1 MNQLVSQLMNIASV
15 VRDPS
20 CARSDNDFCSVLRA
34 VVLPLNGMPT
44 SITLCLVVR
53 VPVLNLG
60 MLNGQGRSS
69 IELYIISWYIY
80 ISTNQDGWTY
90 SYIFSSWLLS
100 KVTMYLDIFTTCI
113 LFSSS
118 TVTMTSWDQP
128 CDYRRT
134 NKKTSLTFLNILKIT
149 KKGKNPPPVHFCL

>member
-53 VPVLNLG
+53 APVLNLG
-60 MLNGQGRSS
+60 MLNGKGRSS
-69 IELYIISWYIY
+69 IEVYIISFIYIYSVRIYIYTYIY
-80 ISTNQDGWTY
+80 IYPPIKMDEHTLTSSVDG
-90 SYIFSSWLLS
+90 SSLKSL
-100 KVTMYLDIFTTCI
+100 CI
-113 LFSSS
+113 LPSSH
-118 TVTMTSWDQP
+118 V
-128 CDYRRT
+128 
-134 NKKTSLTFLNILKIT
+134 
-149 KKGKNPPPVHFCL
+149 FCSHDLPSP